1 MTELTPTQTLLL
13 EYHKWMQTAQPM
25 DRKPITRGYARILEL
40 RVEAAVAQKGLI
52 K

>member
-1 MTELTPTQTLLL
+1 MNKLTPNQTLLL
-13 EYHKWMQTAQPM
+13 EYYKWMQTAEPM
-25 DRKPITRGYARILEL
+25 DRKPITSGYSRILEL